1 MDARAA
7 HGGSY
12 RFVPT
17 ARGLADLFRRYEEE
31 RSLGGMAEALLRV
44 SPSQR
49 VDTVVTILGLNATG
63 GWRRA
68 EDESARE
75 LWLRYLTPV
84 LAETRESAAAL
95 AFALDGGLPGTF
107 EPPIDPPAQSQP
119 KPLGLFAL
127 PPVKPKPPAPPVWRL
142 RLADKVER
150 LRFAL
155 NGWRARSLALAA
167 VALVALGI
175 AWPLGVGEL
184 GRSWW
189 NFIKGECTTDCGGI
203 EPIEGQD
210 VVVGGV
216 RPPQETGPDPNPDDP
231 AGDDYRAALA
241 VTVAAVDQHN
251 GSITPRALAQIYA
264 GESDFV
270 ADPETFLTAMLK
282 RWPEDP
288 DTPLQRNATGMQ
300 GLQQY
305 ASAFATLEAGR
316 PVTARSLERNTAE
329 DEFLRGRLGLFNSDG
344 DAGPPRPAAAQAWPA
359 WLPWLAFLPL
369 LPALA
374 VAAVTFRPAVR
385 ASLTNP
391 EAGARGKP
399 IDLPLDGLIV
409 SAPAPERRLA
419 RQIAWREPVAGRRIH
434 ANKSIR
440 ATLTRG
446 GFLTPVMRRRRLLA
460 EYVFLVPRRRIDDHE
475 RDRVSRFIDALAR
488 GGLSI
493 QAYDY
498 DPDPRSLMPRRGDET
513 FSPSFDLR
521 GLRERHPDARLVL
534 VTDGTELVDYFTL
547 KPLPFV
553 AEELAKWPARML
565 LTPVPMAEWGEREMN
580 IADALGGLVGR
591 ATPDGFRDLSTAF
604 GDRPMQPPRPVA
616 ASRLPGGEKG
626 MIQRVVSWLV
636 ETERRLGAADS
647 VAVRP
652 PAVRFDD
659 PVLRSDAPPP
669 VAEVRALLRELH
681 RWLGPR
687 GFHWL
692 AACAVYPQLRFG
704 VTVYLGLKITA
715 QYGAV
720 EVPLFSEKLL
730 AQLTLLPWF
739 RSGHMP
745 PWLRKALLDALPE
758 EERADIRAAVDAMLN
773 GKPVLPDGVAL
784 PPEARL
790 PVWRPETEGLDV
802 PPDAVM
808 ADLMMRDENAPQVK
822 GNAFERIFGPHLR
835 HALTV
840 RGLAMAGVF
849 AWCLAAW
856 WLWPR
861 PADAPHAQ
869 GAWLPLLLYLAA
881 TVVVAVAYLVR
892 RRFGHLRLPD
902 EGAYPL
908 AEATR

>member
-1 MDARAA
+1 MNARAV
-7 HGGSY
+7 HGGSH
-12 RFVPT
+12 RFVPS
-17 ARGLADLFRRYEEE
+17 AEGMMDLFRRYEEE
-31 RSLGGMAEALLRV
+31 RSLGGIASALQRV

-49 VDTVVTILGLNATG
+49 LDTIITILGLNAAG

-68 EDESARE
+68 DDESAKE

-95 AFALDGGLPGTF
+95 AFALDGGLPGEF
-107 EPPIDPPAQSQP
+107 VPPIEAVSPPPPPPPPPAEPRQP
-119 KPLGLFAL
+119 KTR
-127 PPVKPKPPAPPVWRL
+127 PPTAL
-142 RLADKVER
+142 RLWFAEKLER

-155 NGWRARSLALAA
+155 GGWRARALALT
-167 VALVALGI
+167 VLALIGLTI
-175 AWPLGVGEL
+175 AWPLGL
-184 GRSWW
+184 GDLWSGLS
-189 NFIKGECTTDCGGI
+189 NESGCTTDCGADGST
-203 EPIEGQD
+203 ENGD
-210 VVVGGV
+210 FGGGV
-216 RPPQETGPDPNPDDP
+216 RRSSERGSDANPDDP
-231 AGDDYRAALA
+231 AGNDYRAALA

-264 GESDFV
+264 AESDFI
-270 ADPETFLTAMLK
+270 ADAETFLTAMLK

-288 DTPLQRNATGMQ
+288 DTPLGRNAAGVQ
-300 GLQQY
+300 GLLQY
-305 ASAFATLEAGR
+305 ASSFATLEFGR
-316 PVTARSLERNTAE
+316 PVTISPLERNTAE

-344 DAGPPRPAAAQAWPA
+344 NAGPARPVATPTWPA
-359 WLPWLAFLPL
+359 WLPWLAFVPL
-369 LPALA
+369 LPALVISIA
-374 VAAVTFRPAVR
+374 TFRPAVR

-391 EAGARGKP
+391 EAGVRGAR
-399 IDLPLDGLIV
+399 IELPLDGLIV
-409 SAPAPERRLA
+409 SAPAPERKLA
-419 RQIAWREPVAGRRIH
+419 REIAWREPVAGRRIH
-434 ANKSIR
+434 ADKSIR
-440 ATLTRG
+440 ATLARG
-446 GFLTPVMRRRRLLA
+446 GFLTPVMRRRRRLA
-460 EYVFLVPRRRIDDHE
+460 EYIFLVPRRRIDDHE

-488 GGLSI
+488 GGLSL

-498 DPDPRSLMPRRGDET
+498 DPDPRSLMPRRSDESFT
-513 FSPSFDLR
+513 PSFDLR

-553 AEELAKWPARML
+553 ADELAKWPARML
-565 LTPVPMAEWGEREMN
+565 LTPVPMAEWGAREMN
-580 IADALGGLVGR
+580 IADALGGFVGR
-591 ATPDGFRDLSTAF
+591 ATPDGFRDLAAAF
-604 GDRPMQPPRPVA
+604 GDRARPPPRPVE

-626 MIQRVVSWLV
+626 MIQRVVSWLI
-636 ETERRLGAADS
+636 ETERRLGVADS
-647 VAVRP
+647 VAERP
-652 PAVRFDD
+652 AAVRFDD
-659 PVLRSDAPPP
+659 PVLRSDAAPPD
-669 VAEVRALLRELH
+669 AEIRTLLRELH

-704 VTVYLGLKITA
+704 VTIYLGLKITA
-715 QYGAV
+715 HYGSV

-758 EERADIRAAVDAMLN
+758 EERADIRAAVDALLN
-773 GKPVLPDGVAL
+773 GKPVLPEGVVL

-790 PVWRPETEGLDV
+790 PVWRPETEGLDL

-822 GNAFERIFGPHLR
+822 GDAFERIFGPHMR
-835 HALTV
+835 RALTV

-869 GAWLPLLLYLAA
+869 GVWLPLLLYLVVTALAAA
-881 TVVVAVAYLVR
+881 TYFVL
-892 RRFGHLRLPD
+892 RRFGHLRLSD
-902 EGAYPL
+902 ELTQPL
-908 AEATR
+908 AEATP

>member
-1 MDARAA
+1 MMDARAV

-17 ARGLADLFRRYEEE
+17 AKGLTDLFRRYEEE
-31 RSLGGMAEALLRV
+31 RSLGGMASALLRV

-49 VDTVVTILGLNATG
+49 VDTIVTILGLNATG

-68 EDESARE
+68 EGESAKE

-95 AFALDGGLPGTF
+95 AFALDGSLPGAF
-107 EPPIDPPAQSQP
+107 EPPIDSPPAELQAV
-119 KPLGLFAL
+119 PLGLFTP
-127 PPVKPKPPAPPVWRL
+127 PPVKQKPSPPPAWRL
-142 RLADKVER
+142 WLAEKVER

-155 NGWRARSLALAA
+155 ADWRAR
-167 VALVALGI
+167 ALVLTVLLIALGV
-175 AWPLGVGEL
+175 AWPLGL
-184 GRSWW
+184 GDAVRSWLEED
-189 NFIKGECTTDCGGI
+189 KPVCTTC
-203 EPIEGQD
+203 PIDPDPIGP
-210 VVVGGV
+210 GPIGP
-216 RPPQETGPDPNPDDP
+216 RPDNPEPNPDDP
-231 AGDDYRAALA
+231 VGDDYRAALA
-241 VTVAAVDQHN
+241 VTIAAVDQHN

-264 GESDFV
+264 GESDFI
-270 ADPETFLTAMLK
+270 ADAETFLTIMLK

-288 DTPLQRNATGMQ
+288 DTPLQRNPAGRH
-300 GLQQY
+300 GLTQY
-305 ASAFATLEAGR
+305 ASAFATLEYGR
-316 PVTARSLERNTAE
+316 PVTARPLERNTAE
-329 DEFLRGRLGLFNSDG
+329 DAFLRDQLSVFSSGGE
-344 DAGPPRPAAAQAWPA
+344 AEPARPVAASTWPE

-369 LPALA
+369 LPAL
-374 VAAVTFRPAVR
+374 VIAAVTFRPAAR

-391 EAGARGKP
+391 GAGQRGKP
-399 IDLPLDGLIV
+399 IELPLDGLIV

-419 RQIAWREPVAGRRIH
+419 REIAWREPVAGRRVH
-434 ANKSIR
+434 GEKSIR
-440 ATLTRG
+440 ATLARG

-488 GGLSI
+488 GGLSV

-498 DPDPRSLMPRRGDET
+498 DPDPRSLMPRSDET
-513 FSPSFDLR
+513 FSASFDLR

-553 AEELAKWPARML
+553 AEELAKWPSRML

-591 ATPDGFRDLSTAF
+591 ATPDGFRDLATAF
-604 GDRPMQPPRPVA
+604 GDRPKPPPRPVS
-616 ASRLPGGEKG
+616 ASRLPAGEKG

-636 ETERRLGAADS
+636 ETERRLGVADN
-647 VAVRP
+647 VTERP
-652 PAVRFDD
+652 SAVRFDD
-659 PVLRSDAPPP
+659 PALRSDAPPP
-669 VAEVRALLRELH
+669 EAEIKALLRDLH

-704 VTVYLGLKITA
+704 LTVYLGLKVTVR
-715 QYGAV
+715 YGAV
-720 EVPLFSEKLL
+720 AMPLFSEKLL

-758 EERADIRAAVDAMLN
+758 EERTDLRAAVNALLN
-773 GKPVLPDGVAL
+773 GKPVLPEGVKL

-790 PVWRPETEGLDV
+790 PVWRPQTEGLDV

-808 ADLMMRDENAPQVK
+808 ADLMMRDENAPTVT
-822 GNAFERIFGPHLR
+822 GDAFKRIFGPHMR
-835 HALTV
+835 HALTM

-869 GAWLPLLLYLAA
+869 GVWLPLILYLVLTILAA
-881 TVVVAVAYLVR
+881 AAYFAL
-892 RRFGHLRLPD
+892 RRFGHLRVS
-902 EGAYPL
+902 GGGTFSL

>member
-1 MDARAA
+1 MDATAA

-17 ARGLADLFRRYEEE
+17 AEGLMELFRRYEDE
-31 RSLGGMAEALLRV
+31 RSLGGMAEALQHV

-49 VDTVVTILGLNATG
+49 VDTVVTILGLNASG
-63 GWRRA
+63 GWRHS
-68 EDESARE
+68 EGESAKD

-95 AFALDGGLPGTF
+95 SLALDAGLPGTF
-107 EPPIDPPAQSQP
+107 DPPIDPPPVQEPFRFGLFKPPPP
-119 KPLGLFAL
+119 KPEP
-127 PPVKPKPPAPPVWRL
+127 PPVPAWRL
-142 RLADKVER
+142 QLAEKLER

-155 NGWRARSLALAA
+155 EGWRARLLALAA
-167 VALVALGI
+167 VVLIALGM
-175 AWPLGVGEL
+175 AWPLGL
-184 GRSWW
+184 GAAWDRWW
-189 NFIKGECTTDCGGI
+189 NPIASDCTDPGCVNLRPDIGGESQVRQRTDFS
-203 EPIEGQD
+203 
-210 VVVGGV
+210 
-216 RPPQETGPDPNPDDP
+216 PDTNPDDP
-231 AGDDYRAALA
+231 TGDDYRAALA

-264 GESDFV
+264 GESDFI
-270 ADPETFLTAMLK
+270 ADAETFLTAMLE

-288 DTPLQRNATGMQ
+288 DTPLRRNAAGTQ
-300 GLQQY
+300 GLTQY
-305 ASAFATLEAGR
+305 ASAFATLETGR
-316 PVTARSLERNTAE
+316 PVAPRSLERNTSE

-344 DAGPPRPAAAQAWPA
+344 AAEAARAPVAQTWPT

-374 VAAVTFRPAVR
+374 IAAATYRPAVR

-391 EAGARGKP
+391 ESGARGAP
-399 IDLPLDGLIV
+399 IELPLDGLVV

-434 ANKSIR
+434 GERSIR
-440 ATLTRG
+440 ATLARG
-446 GFLTPVMRRRRLLA
+446 GFLTPVMRRRRRLA
-460 EYVFLVPRRRIDDHE
+460 EYVFLVPRRRLDDHE

-488 GGLSI
+488 GGLSV

-498 DPDPRSLMPRRGDET
+498 DPDPRSLMPRRTDET
-513 FSPSFDLR
+513 FTPSFDLR
-521 GLRERHPDARLVL
+521 GLRERHPEARLVL

-547 KPLPFV
+547 KPLAFV

-591 ATPDGFRDLSTAF
+591 ATPDGFRDLATAF
-604 GDRPMQPPRPVA
+604 GDQPKPLPRPVA

-636 ETERRLGAADS
+636 ETERRLGMADS
-647 VAVRP
+647 VAARP

-659 PVLRSDAPPP
+659 PFLRSDAPPP
-669 VAEVRALLRELH
+669 DADVRALLLELH

-715 QYGAV
+715 HYGV

-739 RSGHMP
+739 RSGYMP

-758 EERADIRAAVDAMLN
+758 EERGDIRAAVDAMLN
-773 GKPVLPDGVAL
+773 GRPVLPDGVAL

-822 GNAFERIFGPHLR
+822 GDAFERIFGPHMR
-835 HALTV
+835 RALTV
-840 RGLAMAGVF
+840 RGLVIAGVL

-861 PADAPHAQ
+861 PADTPHAQ
-869 GAWLPLLLYLAA
+869 GAWLPLLLYLAVTA
-881 TVVVAVAYLVR
+881 VVAVAYLLLR
-892 RRFGHLRLPD
+892 RRSRLRLPD
-902 EGAYPL
+902 ETAFAF
-908 AEATR
+908 AEAAR